1 MIEVDV
7 LPLLLVHVI
16 NLHIL
21 LVFHNDISFIIQG
34 VTLIVQSLPL
44 HHAVVLEINYPLWI
58 EHVACRLEC
67 ITCLGLHYTF
77 DERGEQEDHVAAFVH
92 DRSSTE
98 GAGDF
103 ARKVV
108 RDVFGGGVVPAKV
121 MMAVGEIDVRFVEDG
136 GPLEW

>member
-34 VTLIVQSLPL
+34 ITLIVQSLPL
-44 HHAVVLEINYPLWI
+44 HHAVVLEINHPLRV
-58 EHVACRLEC
+58 EHVACWLEC
-67 ITCLGLHYTF
+67 VARLGLHYAF
-77 DERGEQEDHVAAFVH
+77 DKRRKQEDHVATLVH
-92 DRSSTE
+92 DRSTAE

-103 ARKVV
+103 AGKVV

-121 MMAVGEIDVRFVEDG
+121 MMAVGEIDVGFVEDG
-136 GPLEW
+136 GPLKW